1 MAKDMNYMNWKNH
14 LILIFNYNLRN
25 LDHYNKRL
33 QFIYVD
39 YMNKN
44 N

>member
-1 MAKDMNYMNWKNH
+1 MAKDMNYMNCKNH
-14 LILIFNYNLRN
+14 LILISNYNLRN
-25 LDHYNKRL
+25 LDNYNKRL